1 MARWVD
7 VGAGPTMTK
16 VTTISLNGHPTW
28 VRLPRGKGPMLVL
41 LHGGMSS
48 SASLLKSIG
57 PSLAKRYR
65 VAAFDRRGHGRTADT
80 EESFS
85 YDAMASET
93 IAFIEHLKRRVSL
106 IGHSDG
112 GNVALIVAMR
122 RPDLLRRIVVIG
134 ANYHFEGLM
143 PVPSFD
149 VESDDF
155 AQWAQRFGE
164 NSPDGPEH
172 ARAVEEKTRVMTF
185 SQPTLTTQ
193 DLATIPVPTL
203 VMAGDDDVATLA
215 HTCSMYEAIPEAQL
229 AIVPGTSHM
238 LLKERTNVSV
248 RIIEHF
254 LRSPVPPVTYAPMR
268 RENPETRP

>member
-1 MARWVD
+1 
-7 VGAGPTMTK
+7 MTK

-28 VRLPRGKGPMLVL
+28 ARLPRGKGPTVVL

-48 SASLLKSIG
+48 SGSLLKSIG
-57 PSLAKRYR
+57 PPLARRYR

-80 EESFS
+80 DEPFS
-85 YDAMASET
+85 YDAMATET
-93 IAFIEHLKRRVSL
+93 IAFLEYLKRRVYL
-106 IGHSDG
+106 VGHSDG

-122 RPDLLRRIVVIG
+122 RPDLLRRVVAIG

-149 VESDDF
+149 IESEDF

-185 SQPTLTTQ
+185 SQPTLTTK
-193 DLATIPVPTL
+193 DLARISVPVL
-203 VMAGDDDVATLA
+203 VMAGDVATLS
-215 HTCSMYEAIPEAQL
+215 HTCSMYEAIREAQL

-238 LLKERTNVSV
+238 LLKERTKESV
-248 RIIEHF
+248 RIIDHF
-254 LRSPVPPVTYAPMR
+254 LGSTSPPVTFAPLR
-268 RENPETRP
+268 RPSPDPGA